1 MPNSHSPIGLKTLKL
16 AEYSTIIDTLKT
28 QLDISNAQAYYPLF
42 NKLDASNQDSADG
55 EDYEDNEDLGFNS
68 NTFKN
73 TILDSK
79 YFCREINGI
88 ITEESDCESGEEGAK
103 EGAHE
108 SDKLDDKDFS
118 NVVDVLCKIQKNEK
132 TFNQRAFIKISPLVE
147 PLRYLEGEFISSSS
161 STTIL
166 PNEQVIRTMTKLN
179 SNNNSSYIESS
190 FLYYASKLVEAG
202 KCPTFPYFYGAYNGV
217 KKVYYH
223 DISEDYDG
231 ICNKAWYC
239 SKLGKDFELIEI
251 DDASDDSIIS
261 NDLEESVERN
271 IDGIDGID
279 EIEDIDIDDKGQV
292 QKTLDISEFV
302 DSEEEFECQRNAENA
317 ETAEDAEDAE
327 TAEDAE
333 DAETAETAEDA
344 EDAET
349 AKDAEDIEDAED
361 TEDAEDASEISDLFE
376 EDIIKK
382 KSGVIQFAKLP
393 NYPVQLSIME
403 YMRDTLDQLLDD
415 GYNMSETE
423 WLAILFQI
431 SFGLS
436 VAQKAYKFCHN
447 DLHSSN
453 VMFQSTK
460 EKYLY
465 MFINNAY
472 YRIPTFNK
480 IVKIIDFARAT
491 FKHNEI
497 TFFSDVF
504 DSGGDAEAQ
513 YKFPNY
519 KSSKYHTTTAPNPS
533 FDLVRFSATIEERLV
548 GCDKVLKLINK
559 WMTDDNGDNVR
570 NYDDDFSLYIRIA
583 KDCHNAVP
591 KEVLKDSTF
600 RTFKIKQE
608 NIPKGKYIY
617 YY

>member
-16 AEYSTIIDTLKT
+16 AEYSTIINTLKT

-42 NKLDASNQDSADG
+42 NKLDASNQDSVDC
-55 EDYEDNEDLGFNS
+55 EDYEDNEDVGFNS

-73 TILDSK
+73 TVLDSK
-79 YFCREINGI
+79 YFCSEINGI
-88 ITEESDCESGEEGAK
+88 ITEESDCESDGESDN
-103 EGAHE
+103 

-118 NVVDVLCKIQKNEK
+118 NVVDVLCKIQKNDK
-132 TFNQRAFIKISPLVE
+132 AFSQRAFIKISPLVE
-147 PLRYLEGEFISSSS
+147 PLRYLEGEFISSTSS
-161 STTIL
+161 ATIL

-239 SKLGKDFELIEI
+239 SKLGKDFELVEI
-251 DDASDDSIIS
+251 DDSGDDAIIS

-271 IDGIDGID
+271 IDGIEDID
-279 EIEDIDIDDKGQV
+279 IDIDIDIDDKGEV
-292 QKTLDISEFV
+292 KKTLDISEFI
-302 DSEEEFECQRNAENA
+302 DSEEEFECQVGSED
-317 ETAEDAEDAE
+317 AEDAEDAE
-327 TAEDAE
+327 NSEDAE
-333 DAETAETAEDA
+333 DAENSENAEDA
-344 EDAET
+344 EDT
-349 AKDAEDIEDAED
+349 EDTEDA
-361 TEDAEDASEISDLFE
+361 EDAEDASEISDLFE

-382 KSGVIQFAKLP
+382 KAGVIQFAKLP

-491 FKHNEI
+491 FKHNGI

-519 KSSKYHTTTAPNPS
+519 KSGKYHTTTAPNPS

-583 KDCHNAVP
+583 KDCHNAIP
-591 KEVLKDSTF
+591 KEVLKDSVF